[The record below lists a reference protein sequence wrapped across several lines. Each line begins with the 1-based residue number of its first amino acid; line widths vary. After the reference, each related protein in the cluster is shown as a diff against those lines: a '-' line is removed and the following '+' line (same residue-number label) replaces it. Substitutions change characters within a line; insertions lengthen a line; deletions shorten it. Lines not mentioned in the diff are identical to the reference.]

1 MKFMSLI
8 LSMVIIVGLD
18 ISCIAQTEKG
28 SGKTIKA
35 STENVEVFYFH
46 NARRCVTCMA
56 VEEKSKQIVQE
67 LYKNEVLFS
76 AYNLEEEDGREKA
89 STLGVSGQ
97 TLLIV
102 SGETRIN
109 ITNEGFINARSNPE
123 KLKQIMKEK
132 IDPLL

>member
-1 MKFMSLI
+1 MKSTSPI
-8 LSMVIIVGLD
+8 VSMVFIVGLS

-28 SGKTIKA
+28 SGKTTKA

-46 NARRCVTCMA
+46 NARRCITCMA
-56 VEEKSKQIVQE
+56 VEEVSKQIVQE

-76 AYNLEEEDGREKA
+76 AYNLEKEDGRKKA
-89 STLGVSGQ
+89 RALGVSGQ

-102 SGETRIN
+102 SGENRIN